1 MKRRYTVSV
10 RITVEA
16 DDFDDATKEVKEG
29 LKKGGLTDYM
39 IGQIETKTEEGKT
52 N

>member
-10 RITVEA
+10 RITVDA

-29 LKKGGLTDYM
+29 LEKGSFVSYKVGA
-39 IGQIETKTEEGKT
+39 IETKTEERK